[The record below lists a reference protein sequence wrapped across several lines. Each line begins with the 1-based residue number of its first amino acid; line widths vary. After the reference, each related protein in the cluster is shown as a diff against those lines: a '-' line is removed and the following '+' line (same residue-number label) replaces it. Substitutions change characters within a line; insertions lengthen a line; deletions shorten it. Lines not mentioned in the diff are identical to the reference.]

1 MGARGFSTPPRVVEF
16 QTDASP
22 QRENELRYLI
32 ALISLLGFVL
42 SSACSAPVITDTP
55 APTIAKAQ
63 GAPTRTLHVSTATA
77 AIPTAT
83 AVPPSPTDV
92 PPSATFTP
100 TRTPTRKPPRVT
112 TPDGLPDSLAAW
124 EKFVAETAASADAQ
138 GRVNALWEKLV
149 PARRVPFIVSDRV
162 IFLYRGEAASVHW
175 HGDFSFWAL
184 GKPIEGQRV
193 PNTDLWYGVAD
204 FPRDSRTDYQ
214 IVLNETEEIL
224 DPANPH
230 RRNDGLDFNNVLTMP
245 DFQITDE
252 TRRRPG
258 IAAGAVTDWIALDSR
273 VMGHAVNYRVYMPP
287 GYEGMEK
294 LPVLYVTDGNN
305 FYADNIGAMNAVLD
319 NLIAAGRIQ
328 PVIAVYIDARQV
340 NPPRTNR
347 RVNDFLVTPEK
358 FAQFIVQELVPVMD
372 AQYRTDVTRDAR
384 VLVGA
389 SFGAVFGTY
398 AVLRYPD
405 VFGNLAAFSPA
416 YWVLDNPNGAGSNAA
431 SGGQRMSDFIARA
444 YNCGKSDVPCP
455 ATPQKFFFSTG
466 IPGWDVGDLNPR
478 AEPLRARGDSVEIFQ
493 IQEGHNW
500 GAWSGLTDEMLEYFF
515 AAR

>member
-1 MGARGFSTPPRVVEF
+1 M
-16 QTDASP
+16 
-22 QRENELRYLI
+22 
-32 ALISLLGFVL
+32 
-42 SSACSAPVITDTP
+42 
-55 APTIAKAQ
+55 
-63 GAPTRTLHVSTATA
+63 
-77 AIPTAT
+77 
-83 AVPPSPTDV
+83 
-92 PPSATFTP
+92 P
-100 TRTPTRKPPRVT
+100 TRTPTRKPTRVA
-112 TPDGLPDSLAAW
+112 TPDGSPDSVAAW

-138 GRVNALWEKLV
+138 ARVNALWEKLV
-149 PARRVPFIVSDRV
+149 NARRVPFIVSDRV
-162 IFLYRGEAASVHW
+162 IFLYRGEAVTVQW

-184 GKPIEGQRV
+184 GKPIVGQRV

-252 TRRRPG
+252 TKRRSG
-258 IAAGAVTDWIALDSR
+258 IAAGALTEWTALDSK
-273 VMGHAVNYRVYMPP
+273 VMGHAVNYRVYTPS
-287 GYEGMEK
+287 GYAEMEK

-328 PVIAVYIDARQV
+328 PVLAVYIDAREV

-347 RVNDFLVTPEK
+347 RVNDFLVAPEK
-358 FAQFIVQELVPVMD
+358 FAQFIAQELVPLID
-372 AQYRTDVTRDAR
+372 AQYRTDATRDAR

-416 YWVLDNPNGAGSNAA
+416 YWVLDNPNGAGSSAA

-444 YNCGKSDVPCP
+444 YECDQSDVPCP
-455 ATPQKFFFSTG
+455 TTPQKFFFSTG

-478 AEPLRARGDSVEIFQ
+478 AEPLRARGDTAQIFQ

-515 AAR
+515 AAH